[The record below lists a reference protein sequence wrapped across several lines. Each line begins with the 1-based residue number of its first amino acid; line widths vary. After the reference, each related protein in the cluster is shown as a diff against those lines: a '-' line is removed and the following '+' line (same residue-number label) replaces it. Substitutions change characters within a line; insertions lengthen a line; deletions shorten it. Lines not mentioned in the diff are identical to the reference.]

1 MINSIEEMVKKIY
14 DSIDDKKGEQ
24 IAVLNIGKIS
34 SMADYFVIASASSER
49 QVKAI
54 ADNVEDELSKHE
66 INPKGKEGHN
76 TSRWIL
82 LDYGDIMVHIFH
94 NEERE
99 FYNLERLWKDAP
111 YVDIDNLQ

>member
-1 MINSIEEMVKKIY
+1 MINSVEEMVKKACEA
-14 DSIDDKKGEQ
+14 IDDKKGER

-34 SMADYFVIASASSER
+34 SMADYFIIASASSER

-54 ADNVEDELSKHE
+54 ADNVEDKLMEDE
-66 INPKGKEGHN
+66 ISVKGKEGQN
-76 TSRWIL
+76 TARWIL

-94 NEERE
+94 DEERE

-111 YVDIDNLQ
+111 YVDIDNL